1 MDFELMMSL
10 FALGCGGYCA
20 YTWLKLVIGKRLFKN
35 SLLVPSD
42 KRPEDCTD
50 ESAYIRYIR
59 PSLGVLSVVTVAY
72 GAFFTISDMMPA
84 PLVPYPWSLVPVAVG
99 MAALVWYAV
108 MNGKAN
114 RTFFGGCS
122 QTQNAS
128 AVIERQI
135 TFRQPNRARCLRLC
149 RRRVLRFSNGLLE
162 KLRRMA
168 RG

>member
-10 FALGCGGYCA
+10 FALGCGGYCT
-20 YTWLKLVIGKRLFKN
+20 YTWLKLMIGKRLFKN

-84 PLVPYPWSLVPVAVG
+84 PLVPYPWSLIPVAVV

-114 RTFFGGCS
+114 RIFFGG
-122 QTQNAS
+122 
-128 AVIERQI
+128 
-135 TFRQPNRARCLRLC
+135 
-149 RRRVLRFSNGLLE
+149 
-162 KLRRMA
+162 
-168 RG
+168 